1 MHQYCGY
8 TGCMKLKLPK
18 ILQWRVRIA
27 QSGYDL
33 GYKQGFEA
41 GKIEKHG
48 EIVQMLSYKL
58 ENIDWLREEPIQVRE
73 IVPMVKQHKTET
85 RDVWE

>member
-1 MHQYCGY
+1 
-8 TGCMKLKLPK
+8 MKLKLPK